1 MGRAG
6 ARTSGTSRDDPGLIY
21 PNVEIGEGTVVHEG
35 AIVGE
40 PPRGATAGELETKI
54 GAGGVIRS
62 GTVIYAGTHIGANFN
77 SGHGALIRE
86 DNVIG
91 DDCSVGTHAV
101 LEAGNRVGNGT
112 RIHSGCFLE
121 HTTLGDRVF
130 LAPNVVFTDDPHP
143 VCPRYLECVLGATVE
158 DDVSIGANATILPGL
173 RIGAGSLIGAG
184 SVVTKNVEAGSVMAG
199 SPATRIKGVEQLVCF
214 KGFYERPYVW
224 RTKGASGGKT
234 PTAR

>member
-1 MGRAG
+1 M
-6 ARTSGTSRDDPGLIY
+6 IY
-21 PNVEIGEGTVVHEG
+21 PNVIIGDGTVVHET

-40 PPRGATAGELETKI
+40 PPRGKAEGDLKTII

-62 GTVIYAGTHIGANFN
+62 GTVIYGGAIIGDRFN
-77 SGHGALIRE
+77 SGHGAMIRE

-143 VCPRYLECVLGATVE
+143 ICPRYLECVLGATVE
-158 DDVSIGANATILPGL
+158 NDVSIGANATILPGL

-184 SVVTKNVEAGSVMAG
+184 SVVTKNVEAGSVVAG
-199 SPATRIKGVEQLVCF
+199 SPAVRIKGVDELVCF

-224 RTKGASGGKT
+224 RTKETSAGKHT
-234 PTAR
+234 SR